1 MKKRSILLAMAAMML
16 SATVHAQENTDG
28 KNIFTVDLTLQ
39 ESLKPGIL
47 VEKLGENRYEIDSL
61 VVKGLFE
68 EHQVNRDFKD
78 GLWATLRDC
87 CRKGKL
93 RGIDFSGCTMQ
104 VIPDYAMTG
113 APHDATP
120 IRYIT
125 LPKLKGNFWIGK
137 YAFAETELRWMNLSE
152 VSQVWEGA
160 FTGSELE
167 GEYDLSHLAQV
178 GAYAFS
184 GCKLRGEVSINNVWK
199 MGDGAFSRCT
209 YIQKVVLSPELEQ
222 IPDEAFNRCDL
233 LSEVIIP
240 EGIRAIGR
248 DAFSGS
254 IKDLTMPSTIEY
266 IGEGALRN
274 LDVESITIPEGVI
287 ELQPRT
293 FLGSGCERI
302 QWPTYI
308 KKIGAACFFGSSLM
322 EELTLPDCIMDI
334 DSIAFFN
341 NVSLRKV
348 ILPEKLQHFGLGVF
362 ANCRSLAQ
370 VVAKNPVPPYTEEPR
385 TLCMGYGRQVS
396 PFNNIME
403 DAVLYVPKG
412 AKEAYEQ
419 AEYWRDFKTIIE
431 LEEGADLNDLPIKT
445 GIEQTIAD
453 DDAKAERQAMQGIY
467 TLHGVKVDGNYE
479 ALPRGMYIVN
489 GRKVVK

>member
-1 MKKRSILLAMAAMML
+1 MKKILIFAVCGLL
-16 SATVHAQENTDG
+16 SATTMNAQSGSEG
-28 KNIFTVDLTLQ
+28 RNIATI
-39 ESLKPGIL
+39 EISLEEVTKPGIIR
-47 VEKLGENRYEIDSL
+47 EKLGEQLYEIDSL

-68 EHQVNRDFKD
+68 EHQANRDFKD

-87 CRKGKL
+87 CRNGKL
-93 RGIDFSGCTMQ
+93 RGIDFSECTMQ

-125 LPKLKGNFWIGK
+125 LPKLIGNLWIGK

-160 FTGSELE
+160 FTGSELD
-167 GEYDLSHLAQV
+167 GEYDLSHLTQV
-178 GAYAFS
+178 GACAFS
-184 GCKLRGEVSINNVWK
+184 GCKLRGDVSLNNVWK
-199 MGDGAFSRCT
+199 MGNGAFSWCT
-209 YIQKVVLSPELEQ
+209 YIQNVVLSPELEQ
-222 IPDEAFNRCDL
+222 IPDEAFNRCDR

-254 IKDLTMPSTIEY
+254 IKELTMSSTIEY

-308 KKIGAACFFGSSLM
+308 KKIGAACFFGSYLM

-396 PFNNIME
+396 PFNNIPE

-419 AEYWRDFKTIIE
+419 AEYWKDFKTIIE
-431 LEEGADLNDLPIKT
+431 LDEDYDLDNLPDVN
-445 GIEQTIAD
+445 GIEQVNMEVAD
-453 DDAKAERQAMQGIY
+453 DSKRNVMDGVY
-467 TLHGVKVDGNYE
+467 TLHGVKLDGNYE
-479 ALPRGMYIVN
+479 SLPHGMYIIN
-489 GRKVVK
+489 GRKVIK